1 MPKTYSI
8 WTPFYQ
14 IDQTMIPVHL
24 HGLCQHTQIYK
35 RSQTF
40 RTLHGIAN
48 QSSMHLTLRN
58 WIVAAVMA
66 PAELQAER
74 YVILCAVDHSSLTYR
89 KMDSGY
95 QANLEAM
102 QHFWTL
108 IRSTDVMKDNP
119 RKDIHV
125 IYLLNQDRSTHLRF
139 IDFKQELYNG
149 LKPILSATGKACSR
163 RWITY

>member
-1 MPKTYSI
+1 MDTFLSDRSNHDTSTTAWPMSTHANL
-8 WTPFYQ
+8 
-14 IDQTMIPVHL
+14 QTQPDIPYVTWH
-24 HGLCQHTQIYK
+24 
-35 RSQTF
+35 SQPVKHAFDITKLDCP
-40 RTLHGIAN
+40 RPWI
-48 QSSMHLTLRN
+48 SSWAR
-58 WIVAAVMA
+58 
-66 PAELQAER
+66 AER

-149 LKPILSATGKACSR
+149 LKSILSATGKACSR